1 MGGDTGVGGDT
12 GMGRDTIEAAE
23 SFPASNEPKS
33 LLFLFFW
40 PYESFILSTYLI
52 GWQLAF
58 NK

>member
-1 MGGDTGVGGDT
+1 MGRDTGVGRDT
-12 GMGRDTIEAAE
+12 DVVRDTIEAAE
-23 SFPASNEPKS
+23 SFPASNEPES
-33 LLFLFFW
+33 LHFFFFW